1 MNALRAPAAS
11 LASHPALPR
20 LPAGI
25 AEACR
30 VFYGRQL
37 EPLVVGNDTFTLRF
51 EEVLASRA
59 GMQLHVRC
67 GGNDFE
73 LQIIQPAVVADLG
86 PALTQGVPEALRRAA
101 VMHAL
106 QPLWQALEQRLGAT
120 LELLSLDGAVPAC
133 SPDEALGL
141 RIEHGGMNGG
151 PAAHTAVLLRAL
163 RPIGWRRLARAGAAG
178 GLVESPA
185 ALDVPVEVSLQC
197 DPVGV
202 TVRELAS
209 MEAGDVLLLDALA
222 DRLRSLPV
230 RLLLG
235 RTLVP
240 GITAVHSG
248 CRLEVTSAPSAN
260 AAHTE
265 PRRRPSRRHEMNAS
279 DPTSAPDAG
288 DAESQLPAEGPPDI
302 DALMVDIELE
312 LGRLSLPLSALRTLA
327 IGQVFETVQPIE
339 GNGVILWCGG
349 RRLGLGQLVAI
360 GDRLGVR
367 IAALQPAPAD
377 LSNTRH
383 AEASRTPGNADET
396 DAAATAAAAMGD
408 AAATPIASV

>member
-1 MNALRAPAAS
+1 MTALRAPAAS

-20 LPAGI
+20 LPVEI

-86 PALTQGVPEALRRAA
+86 LALTQGVPEALRRAA

-141 RIEHGGMNGG
+141 HLAHSGRNGG
-151 PAAHTAVLLRAL
+151 PPAHTALLLRAL

-178 GLVESPA
+178 GLIESPA

-197 DPVGV
+197 EPVGV
-202 TVRELAS
+202 TVQELAS
-209 MEAGDVLLLDALA
+209 MEAGDVLLLDARA

-230 RLLLG
+230 RLLLSG
-235 RTLVP
+235 TPLP
-240 GITAVHSG
+240 HISAVQSG

-260 AAHTE
+260 AAHAE
-265 PRRRPSRRHEMNAS
+265 SGRPPSRRHEMNAS
-279 DPTSAPDAG
+279 DPTSAPQAG
-288 DAESQLPAEGPPDI
+288 DAESQMPAGGPPDI
-302 DALMVDIELE
+302 DAVMVDIELE

-327 IGQVFETVQPIE
+327 VGQVFETVQPIE
-339 GNGVILWCGG
+339 GNGVVLWCGG
-349 RRLGLGQLVAI
+349 QRLGLGQLVAV

-377 LSNTRH
+377 LSGMQR
-383 AEASRTPGNADET
+383 AAASPAACHADET
-396 DAAATAAAAMGD
+396 DAATACAATSD
-408 AAATPIASV
+408 AVITPIASA

>member
-1 MNALRAPAAS
+1 MTALRAPAAS

-20 LPAGI
+20 VPVWV

-37 EPLVVGNDTFTLRF
+37 EPLIVGNDTFTVRF

-73 LQIIQPAVVADLG
+73 LQIIQPAVMADLG
-86 PALTQGVPEALRRAA
+86 PALTQGVPEPLRRAA

-141 RIEHGGMNGG
+141 RLEHGSENGG
-151 PAAHTAVLLRAL
+151 PAAQTALLLRAL
-163 RPIGWRRLARAGAAG
+163 RPIGWRRLARAGTAG
-178 GLVESPA
+178 GLIESPA

-202 TVRELAS
+202 TVQELAS
-209 MEAGDVLLLDALA
+209 MEAGDVLLLDARA

-235 RTLVP
+235 STLLP
-240 GITAVHSG
+240 HISAVQSG
-248 CRLEVTSAPSAN
+248 CRLEVTSVLAAN
-260 AAHTE
+260 AAHAE
-265 PRRRPSRRHEMNAS
+265 PGRPPSRRHEMNAS
-279 DPTSAPDAG
+279 DPKSAPEAG
-288 DAESQLPAEGPPDI
+288 DTESQMPAGGPPDI
-302 DALMVDIELE
+302 DAVMIDIELE

-327 IGQVFETVQPIE
+327 VGQVFETVQPIE
-339 GNGVILWCGG
+339 GNGVVLWCGG

-367 IAALQPAPAD
+367 IAALQPAPVDPSGAG
-377 LSNTRH
+377 R
-383 AEASRTPGNADET
+383 AAASATPGNADET
-396 DAAATAAAAMGD
+396 DAGATASAAASE
-408 AAATPIASV
+408 AVITPMASA